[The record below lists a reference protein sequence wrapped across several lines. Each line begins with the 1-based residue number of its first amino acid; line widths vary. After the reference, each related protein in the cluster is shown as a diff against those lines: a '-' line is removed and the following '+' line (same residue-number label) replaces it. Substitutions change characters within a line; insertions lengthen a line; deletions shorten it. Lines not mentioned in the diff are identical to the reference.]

1 MFRAPRSQ
9 QCALLCTCHK
19 WGWQKHKHT
28 SEIRSGLVCIT
39 GTETWFLTAYKDL
52 NNTQKSTSLT
62 KVTWCFMSSQPVQL
76 HQGEVQQKA
85 ACNRKLDTS
94 TSAQSMNWSW
104 GSNPQWQVVH
114 KAWTEAEV
122 QTLSGRY
129 TRVQLHTSKSW
140 ILSLAHKVW
149 TEAEVQTLSGRYT
162 SLQLHASE
170 SWILPLA
177 HKVWTEAEVQTLG
190 GRYMS
195 LQLHTM
201 ESWILPLTHKA
212 WTEAEVQT
220 LSGRYTS
227 LQLHATESW
236 RFKPLVADT
245 RVYNAGFHWH
255 CLFWY

>member
-76 HQGEVQQKA
+76 YQGEVQQKA

-104 GSNPQWQVVH
+104 GSNPQWQVHACTTAHIKKLDTSSSAQSMNWSWGSNSQWQVH
-114 KAWTEAEV
+114 KFTAACIRK
-122 QTLSGRY
+122 LD
-129 TRVQLHTSKSW
+129 TSSSAQSMNWSW
-140 ILSLAHKVW
+140 GSNPWWQIHEFTAACNGKLD
-149 TEAEVQTLSGRYT
+149 T
-162 SLQLHASE
+162 STHA
-170 SWILPLA
+170 
-177 HKVWTEAEVQTLG
+177 
-190 GRYMS
+190 
-195 LQLHTM
+195 
-201 ESWILPLTHKA
+201 
-212 WTEAEVQT
+212 
-220 LSGRYTS
+220 
-227 LQLHATESW
+227 
-236 RFKPLVADT
+236 
-245 RVYNAGFHWH
+245 
-255 CLFWY
+255 